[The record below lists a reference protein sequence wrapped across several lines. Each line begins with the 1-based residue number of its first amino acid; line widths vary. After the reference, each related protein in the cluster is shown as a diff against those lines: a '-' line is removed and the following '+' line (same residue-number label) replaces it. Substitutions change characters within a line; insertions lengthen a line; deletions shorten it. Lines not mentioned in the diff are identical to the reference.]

1 MRAIL
6 PVAALLL
13 LSTAPAL
20 AQSTPDAPPA
30 GTANGFDADTVTAG
44 VAAAY
49 LTDYEGSDDYS
60 VIPAPAAIGS
70 ISGYAFQYLGNRL
83 SVDLIRNPAGPTWD
97 LQAGPI
103 GVVNFNRSNTKSID
117 DRRVKA
123 LGEVNT
129 AYEIGG
135 FVGVGKT
142 GVITSPYDRLAA
154 SVSYR
159 YDVGNAHESG
169 IWQPTVSYFTPLS
182 QKAAVGIFVSGE
194 RAAGKY
200 ARTYFSVSPQQSLAS
215 GLPVYNARG
224 GWKNWSLGVAG
235 TYALSGDLLHG
246 WKAVGGVNYRRLLND
261 YADSPLTSI
270 AGSRTQW
277 LAALGV
283 AYTF

>member
-1 MRAIL
+1 M
-6 PVAALLL
+6 
-13 LSTAPAL
+13 
-20 AQSTPDAPPA
+20 
-30 GTANGFDADTVTAG
+30 
-44 VAAAY
+44 
-49 LTDYEGSDDYS
+49 
-60 VIPAPAAIGS
+60 
-70 ISGYAFQYLGNRL
+70 
-83 SVDLIRNPAGPTWD
+83 
-97 LQAGPI
+97 
-103 GVVNFNRSNTKSID
+103 
-117 DRRVKA
+117 
-123 LGEVNT
+123 
-129 AYEIGG
+129 
-135 FVGVGKT
+135 
-142 GVITSPYDRLAA
+142 

-182 QKAAVGIFVSGE
+182 QKAAVGIFASGE

-235 TYALSGDLLHG
+235 TYVLSGDLLHG

-277 LAALGV
+277 LGAVGV

>member
-1 MRAIL
+1 M
-6 PVAALLL
+6 LL

-20 AQSTPDAPPA
+20 AQSAADTPPA
-30 GTANGFDADTVTAG
+30 GSADGFDADTVTVG

-49 LTDYEGSDDYS
+49 LSDYEGSNDYR
-60 VIPAPAAIGS
+60 VVPAPAAIGS
-70 ISGYAFQYLGNRL
+70 ISGYAFQVLGNRV

-103 GVVNFNRSNTKSID
+103 AVLNFNRSNTKSID

-129 AYEIGG
+129 AYEVGG

-142 GVITSPYDRLAA
+142 GVLTSPYDRLAV

-182 QKAAVGIFVSGE
+182 QKAAVGIFASGE

-235 TYALSGDLLHG
+235 TYVLSGDLLHG

-277 LAALGV
+277 LGAVGV

>member
-6 PVAALLL
+6 PAAALLL
-13 LSTAPAL
+13 LFTAPAL
-20 AQSTPDAPPA
+20 AQSAADTPPA
-30 GTANGFDADTVTAG
+30 GSADGFDADTVTVG

-49 LTDYEGSDDYS
+49 LSDYEGSNDYR
-60 VIPAPAAIGS
+60 VVPAPAAIGS
-70 ISGYAFQYLGNRL
+70 ISGYAFQVLGNRV
-83 SVDLIRNPAGPTWD
+83 SVDLIRNQAGPTWD

-103 GVVNFNRSNTKSID
+103 AVLNFNRSNTKSID

-129 AYEIGG
+129 AYEVGG

-142 GVITSPYDRLAA
+142 GVLTSPYDRLAV

-182 QKAAVGIFVSGE
+182 QKAAVGIFASGE

-235 TYALSGDLLHG
+235 TYVLSGDLLHG

-277 LAALGV
+277 LGAVGV

>member
-1 MRAIL
+1 LRAIL
-6 PVAALLL
+6 PAAALLL
-13 LSTAPAL
+13 LSTAPVL
-20 AQSTPDAPPA
+20 AQSAADTPPA
-30 GTANGFDADTVTAG
+30 GSADGFDADTVTVG

-49 LTDYEGSDDYS
+49 LSDYEGSNDYR
-60 VIPAPAAIGS
+60 VVPAPAAIGS
-70 ISGYAFQYLGNRL
+70 INGYAFQVLGNRV
-83 SVDLIRNPAGPTWD
+83 SVDLIRNQAGPTWD

-103 GVVNFNRSNTKSID
+103 AVLNFNRSNTKSID

-129 AYEIGG
+129 AYEVGG

-142 GVITSPYDRLAA
+142 GVLTSPYDR
-154 SVSYR
+154 
-159 YDVGNAHESG
+159 
-169 IWQPTVSYFTPLS
+169 QPTVSYFTPLS
-182 QKAAVGIFVSGE
+182 QKAAVGIFASGE

-235 TYALSGDLLHG
+235 TYVLSGDLLHG

-277 LAALGV
+277 LGAVGV

>member
-1 MRAIL
+1 LRAIL
-6 PVAALLL
+6 PAAALLL

-20 AQSTPDAPPA
+20 AQSAADTPPA
-30 GTANGFDADTVTAG
+30 GSADGFDADTVTVG

-49 LTDYEGSDDYS
+49 LSDYEGSNDYR
-60 VIPAPAAIGS
+60 VVPAPAAIGS
-70 ISGYAFQYLGNRL
+70 ISGYAFQVLGNRV

-103 GVVNFNRSNTKSID
+103 AVLNFNRSNTKSID

-129 AYEIGG
+129 AYEVGG

-142 GVITSPYDRLAA
+142 GVLTSPYDRLAV

-182 QKAAVGIFVSGE
+182 QKAAVGIFASGE

-235 TYALSGDLLHG
+235 TYVLSGDLLHG

-277 LAALGV
+277 LGAVGV

>member
-1 MRAIL
+1 LRAIL
-6 PVAALLL
+6 PAAALLL

-20 AQSTPDAPPA
+20 AQSAADTPPA
-30 GTANGFDADTVTAG
+30 GSADGFDADTVTVG

-49 LTDYEGSDDYS
+49 LSDYEGSNDYR
-60 VIPAPAAIGS
+60 VVPAPAAIGS
-70 ISGYAFQYLGNRL
+70 ISGYAFQVLGNRV
-83 SVDLIRNPAGPTWD
+83 SVDLIRNQAGPTWD

-103 GVVNFNRSNTKSID
+103 AVLNFNRSNTKSID

-129 AYEIGG
+129 AYEVGG

-142 GVITSPYDRLAA
+142 GVLTSPYDRLAV

-182 QKAAVGIFVSGE
+182 QKAAVGIFASGE

-235 TYALSGDLLHG
+235 TYVLSGDLLHG

-277 LAALGV
+277 LGAVGV

>member
-6 PVAALLL
+6 PAAALLL

-20 AQSTPDAPPA
+20 AQSAADTPPA
-30 GTANGFDADTVTAG
+30 GSADGFDADTVTVG

-49 LTDYEGSDDYS
+49 LSDYEGSNDYR
-60 VIPAPAAIGS
+60 VVPAPAAIGS
-70 ISGYAFQYLGNRL
+70 ISGYAFQVLGNRV

-103 GVVNFNRSNTKSID
+103 AVLNFNRSNTKSID

-129 AYEIGG
+129 AYEVGG

-142 GVITSPYDRLAA
+142 GVLTSPYDRLAV

-182 QKAAVGIFVSGE
+182 QKAAVGIFASGE

-235 TYALSGDLLHG
+235 TYVLSGDLLHG

-277 LAALGV
+277 LGAVGV

>member
-6 PVAALLL
+6 PAAALLM

-20 AQSTPDAPPA
+20 AQSAADTPPA
-30 GTANGFDADTVTAG
+30 GSADGFDADTVTVG

-49 LTDYEGSDDYS
+49 LSDYEGSNDYR
-60 VIPAPAAIGS
+60 VVPAPAAIGS
-70 ISGYAFQYLGNRL
+70 INGYAFQVLGNRV
-83 SVDLIRNPAGPTWD
+83 SVDLIRNQAGPTWD

-103 GVVNFNRSNTKSID
+103 AVLNFNRSNTKSID

-129 AYEIGG
+129 AYEVGG

-142 GVITSPYDRLAA
+142 GVLTSPYDRLAV

-182 QKAAVGIFVSGE
+182 QKAAVGIFASGE

-235 TYALSGDLLHG
+235 TYVLSGDLLHG

-277 LAALGV
+277 LGAVGV

>member
-6 PVAALLL
+6 PAAALLL

-20 AQSTPDAPPA
+20 AQSAADTPPA
-30 GTANGFDADTVTAG
+30 GSADGFDADTVTVG

-49 LTDYEGSDDYS
+49 LSDYEGSNDYR
-60 VIPAPAAIGS
+60 VVPAPAAIGS
-70 ISGYAFQYLGNRL
+70 INGYAFQVLGNRV
-83 SVDLIRNPAGPTWD
+83 SVDLIRNQAGPTWD

-103 GVVNFNRSNTKSID
+103 AVLNFNRSNTKSID

-129 AYEIGG
+129 AYEVGG

-142 GVITSPYDRLAA
+142 GVLTSPYDRLAV

-182 QKAAVGIFVSGE
+182 QKAAVGIFASGE

-235 TYALSGDLLHG
+235 TYVLSGDLLHG

-277 LAALGV
+277 LGAVGV

>member
-6 PVAALLL
+6 PAAALLL

-20 AQSTPDAPPA
+20 AQSAADTPPA
-30 GTANGFDADTVTAG
+30 GSADGFDADTVTVG

-49 LTDYEGSDDYS
+49 LSDYEGSNDYR
-60 VIPAPAAIGS
+60 VVPAPAAIGS
-70 ISGYAFQYLGNRL
+70 ISGYAFQVLGNRV
-83 SVDLIRNPAGPTWD
+83 SVDLIRNQAGPTWD

-103 GVVNFNRSNTKSID
+103 AVLNFNRSNTKSID

-129 AYEIGG
+129 AYEVGG

-142 GVITSPYDRLAA
+142 GVLTSPYDRLAV

-182 QKAAVGIFVSGE
+182 QKAAVGVFASGE

-200 ARTYFSVSPQQSLAS
+200 AGTYFSVSPQQSLAS

-235 TYALSGDLLHG
+235 TYVLSGDLLHG

-277 LAALGV
+277 LGAVGV

>member
-1 MRAIL
+1 LRAIL
-6 PVAALLL
+6 PAAALLL

-20 AQSTPDAPPA
+20 AQSAADTPPA
-30 GTANGFDADTVTAG
+30 GSADGFDADTVTVG

-49 LTDYEGSDDYS
+49 LSDYEGSNDYR
-60 VIPAPAAIGS
+60 VVPAPAAIGS
-70 ISGYAFQYLGNRL
+70 ISGYAFQVLGNRV
-83 SVDLIRNPAGPTWD
+83 SVDLIRNQAGPTWD

-103 GVVNFNRSNTKSID
+103 AVLNFNRSNTKSID

-129 AYEIGG
+129 AYEVGG

-142 GVITSPYDRLAA
+142 GVLTSPYDRLAV

-182 QKAAVGIFVSGE
+182 QKAAVGVFASGE

-235 TYALSGDLLHG
+235 TYVLSGDLLHG

-277 LAALGV
+277 LGAVGV